1 MMDERAEITGWAV
14 FAGVILIMVGFLDL
28 FYGLAGIVN
37 DEVIRVGGEGA
48 IIIDITAWGWFH
60 FIVGIIMVLA
70 GVGLFAGAEW
80 ARWTAVFFALVS
92 AIGQIGLITAFPLW
106 SILIVALDVL
116 VIYNL
121 TARWEVVPPR
131 PSVREPMR

>member
-1 MMDERAEITGWAV
+1 MNEQLETTGWAV

-28 FYGLAGIVN
+28 FYGLAGIFN
-37 DEVIRVGGEGA
+37 DDVLRVGGEGV
-48 IIIDITAWGWFH
+48 IILDTTAWGWAH
-60 FIVGIIMVLA
+60 FIVGIVMVLA

-80 ARWTAVFFALVS
+80 ARWTGVFFALLS
-92 AIGQIGLITAFPLW
+92 AIGQVGLITTFPLW

-121 TARWEVVPPR
+121 TARWEVVPTR
-131 PSVREPMR
+131 PPVR

>member
-1 MMDERAEITGWAV
+1 MMDERVEITGWAV
-14 FAGVILIMVGFLDL
+14 FAGVMLVMVGFLDL

-37 DEVIRVGGEGA
+37 DEVLTVGGEGA

-60 FIVGIIMVLA
+60 FIVGIIMVLT
-70 GVGLFAGAEW
+70 GVGLFAGAGW

-131 PSVREPMR
+131 PSAREPMR

>member
-14 FAGVILIMVGFLDL
+14 FAGVILVMVGFLDL

-48 IIIDITAWGWFH
+48 IIIDVTAWGWFH
-60 FIVGIIMVLA
+60 FIVGIILVLT
-70 GVGLFAGAEW
+70 GVALFAGAEW